1 MNLKEASRYI
11 NGLYGKR
18 GVNRAEYI
26 ESTELEKFGSIVDE
40 DVSRALQVLFYLTRP
55 QNVLE
60 IGTSIGYSTVS
71 MATVVK
77 EYGGKITTIEH
88 DENVAEQAIKN
99 FKREGV
105 AETIEVKTG
114 DAQKIIPQIESER
127 FDSIFQDVGDKRL
140 YPLLFDDC
148 IRVLKPG
155 GLLVAEDTL
164 FPVMDRFK
172 KSHEELVESINKFNQ
187 MVADDPRLE
196 STILFIGDGLTVA
209 IKK

>member
-1 MNLKEASRYI
+1 M
-11 NGLYGKR
+11 
-18 GVNRAEYI
+18 
-26 ESTELEKFGSIVDE
+26 
-40 DVSRALQVLFYLTRP
+40 
-55 QNVLE
+55 
-60 IGTSIGYSTVS
+60 
-71 MATVVK
+71 
-77 EYGGKITTIEH
+77 GGKITTIEY
-88 DENVAEQAIKN
+88 DENVVEQAIKN

-114 DAQKIIPQIESER
+114 DAQEIIPQIESDR
-127 FDSIFQDVGDKRL
+127 FDLIFQDVGDKRL

-164 FPVMDRFK
+164 FPVMNRFK

-196 STILFIGDGLTVA
+196 STILSIGDGLTVA